1 MSKRKRRQ
9 NNLSSKLDELL
20 DQIQSPDLSRSIS
33 KYANVDASS
42 NKTSEANVLGR
53 WISSLD
59 DSAKEPQAQSSA
71 RSGTVQNISGIR
83 SFEGNEMLTN
93 TTSQTDESAS
103 TPKESSN
110 ETQPSGANRAH
121 IDHDMEMQSCS
132 VNTVVKNAT
141 IQFVSDEETTM
152 VIDSS
157 NEAQPS
163 GVNTL
168 DDHSNEIQCSDTEK
182 MVENSTVTG
191 EKTIMLI
198 SLSSKAE
205 SIHANPPAPD
215 YPGVSQIRH

>member
-1 MSKRKRRQ
+1 MKH
-9 NNLSSKLDELL
+9 NLL
-20 DQIQSPDLSRSIS
+20 
-33 KYANVDASS
+33 
-42 NKTSEANVLGR
+42 
-53 WISSLD
+53 
-59 DSAKEPQAQSSA
+59 
-71 RSGTVQNISGIR
+71 VQTEHIY
-83 SFEGNEMLTN
+83 
-93 TTSQTDESAS
+93 
-103 TPKESSN
+103 
-110 ETQPSGANRAH
+110 

-168 DDHSNEIQCSDTEK
+168 DDHSNEIQCSK

-191 EKTIMLI
+191 EKTTMLI

-205 SIHANPPAPD
+205 SSSVKRLDDDGNKIIQLFSVEDREVNTATIQN
-215 YPGVSQIRH
+215 

>member
-1 MSKRKRRQ
+1 MKH
-9 NNLSSKLDELL
+9 NLL
-20 DQIQSPDLSRSIS
+20 
-33 KYANVDASS
+33 
-42 NKTSEANVLGR
+42 
-53 WISSLD
+53 
-59 DSAKEPQAQSSA
+59 
-71 RSGTVQNISGIR
+71 VQTEHIY
-83 SFEGNEMLTN
+83 
-93 TTSQTDESAS
+93 
-103 TPKESSN
+103 
-110 ETQPSGANRAH
+110 

-168 DDHSNEIQCSDTEK
+168 DDHRNEIQCSK

-191 EKTIMLI
+191 EKTTMLI

-205 SIHANPPAPD
+205 SSSVKRLDDDGNKIIQLFSVEDREVNTATIQN
-215 YPGVSQIRH
+215 